1 MRIEHTTELYSENQ
15 RERWSSH
22 QWYFLYK
29 IITFFDVLL
38 LVTKATQRQTK
49 PQEEVEKKTKKA
61 KKGKKLMSQDKS
73 RVIPENAT
81 TKLCHWLEDIISRNT
96 QCNVTPL

>member
-1 MRIEHTTELYSENQ
+1 MRIEHTAELYSENQ

-38 LVTKATQRQTK
+38 LVTKAIQRGS
-49 PQEEVEKKTKKA
+49 
-61 KKGKKLMSQDKS
+61 GKKQRKLRREKSDDQDKS
-73 RVIPENAT
+73 RVFPENAT

-96 QCNVTPL
+96 QWNVTPL